1 MEILALLAH
10 GFEEVATWQSLLSI
24 ILGSA
29 LGICIGG
36 LPGLNAS
43 MGVAL
48 LLPLTY
54 GMTALPAIAMLLS
67 IYCGAIYG
75 GSITAILLS
84 TPGTTAAAC
93 TVFDGSA
100 LAKKGQP
107 GKALSMAATA
117 SFVGGL
123 FSVFVLIFM
132 APPLAQIALMFSPAD
147 YFSLIF
153 FGLSIVSSLSE
164 DHIVKGLMSA
174 VLGLLISTIG
184 IDIISGTDRFTFG
197 VAELLNGVSFIPALI
212 GLFAVSQLFITVEKK
227 TSEGTEG
234 AKYISTAIINLKDFL
249 SVKWCL
255 VRSSVLGT
263 LIGILPGAGATIAA
277 FIAYNEGRRWSKHPE
292 EFGKGCLEGIAAPES
307 ANNAATG
314 GAMVPLLTLGIPGS
328 ETTAVLVGAFMIQG
342 LRPGPLLFRDNPELV
357 YGLFAALILANVT
370 FYVMGM
376 LGARLFAQ
384 VSKIPEKV
392 LIPLILSLAI
402 IGSYA
407 EHNSLVDVVFM
418 FGFAVLGYFMR
429 KFHFPVAPMV
439 LALVLGPMAESNLG
453 RAMVI
458 SDNDWSVFYTRPISL
473 TFMIFGLASLLFP
486 IFREIRNKRRR
497 ESIHTLERA

>member
-1 MEILALLAH
+1 MDILAMMANGFGEIL
-10 GFEEVATWQSLLSI
+10 TWQSLLSI
-24 ILGSA
+24 IVGSA

-43 MGVAL
+43 MGIAL

-54 GMTALPAIAMLLS
+54 SLTALPAIAMLLA

-93 TVFDGSA
+93 TVFDGNA
-100 LAKKGQP
+100 LAKKGEP

-117 SFVGGL
+117 SFVGGI
-123 FSVFVLIFM
+123 FSVIVLIFLS
-132 APPLAQIALMFSPAD
+132 PPLANVALMFSPAD
-147 YFSLIF
+147 YFALIF

-164 DHIVKGLMSA
+164 GQMVKGLISA
-174 VLGLLISTIG
+174 VLGLLISTVG

-197 VAELLNGVSFIPALI
+197 IPELLNGVSFIPALI

-227 TSEGTEG
+227 VLEGGEA
-234 AKYISTAIINLKDFL
+234 AKYVSTAIINFKELMG
-249 SVKWCL
+249 VKWTL
-255 VRSSVLGT
+255 ARSSVLGT
-263 LIGILPGAGATIAA
+263 LVGILPGAGATMAA
-277 FIAYNEGRRWSKHPE
+277 FISYNEGKRWSKHPE
-292 EFGKGCLEGIAAPES
+292 EFGKGSLEGIAAPES

-342 LRPGPLLFRDNPELV
+342 IRPGPLLFRDNPDLV
-357 YGLFAALILANVT
+357 YGLFAALILANIA

-376 LGARLFAQ
+376 FGARLFAQ

-392 LIPLILSLAI
+392 LIPLILSLAT

-407 EHNSLVDVVFM
+407 EHNSLVDVAFM
-418 FGFAVLGYFMR
+418 FGFATLGYFMR
-429 KFHFPVAPMV
+429 KFKFPVAPMV

-458 SDNDWSVFYTRPISL
+458 SGGDWSVFYTRPISL
-473 TFMIFGLASLLFP
+473 TFMILGLLSLFWP
-486 IFREIRNKRRR
+486 MIRGFRGA
-497 ESIHTLERA
+497 RAQKSCAPDI